1 MSTHTQS
8 KTTNVP
14 AGSVRTSTSL
24 VLLAAAALVAST
36 AYLAWRVTRTMDANL
51 WLAVPLL
58 AAETVV
64 LVRFALSLAATG
76 PEPGP
81 GVRANTSGDA
91 GPATTD
97 DEAEDVE
104 GSPGERVEVFVVAA
118 GADADALN
126 RTLALASIDRPT
138 AVRVLDTVSRS
149 EIEAEA
155 WRHGASYEVLG
166 DPAADRVRP
175 QQSQSAGLIDSAL
188 RSCGTPF
195 ALWLDAGDV
204 PVPGLLD
211 LVHAFDDPDVAVVQS
226 AADLVNRDSLLHLAP
241 GYDERALEN
250 RVAGPSL
257 DRAGAAP

>member
-81 GVRANTSGDA
+81 GVRANTSG
-91 GPATTD
+91 
-97 DEAEDVE
+97 
-104 GSPGERVEVFVVAA
+104 
-118 GADADALN
+118 
-126 RTLALASIDRPT
+126 
-138 AVRVLDTVSRS
+138 
-149 EIEAEA
+149 
-155 WRHGASYEVLG
+155 
-166 DPAADRVRP
+166 
-175 QQSQSAGLIDSAL
+175 
-188 RSCGTPF
+188 
-195 ALWLDAGDV
+195 
-204 PVPGLLD
+204 
-211 LVHAFDDPDVAVVQS
+211 
-226 AADLVNRDSLLHLAP
+226 
-241 GYDERALEN
+241 
-250 RVAGPSL
+250 
-257 DRAGAAP
+257 